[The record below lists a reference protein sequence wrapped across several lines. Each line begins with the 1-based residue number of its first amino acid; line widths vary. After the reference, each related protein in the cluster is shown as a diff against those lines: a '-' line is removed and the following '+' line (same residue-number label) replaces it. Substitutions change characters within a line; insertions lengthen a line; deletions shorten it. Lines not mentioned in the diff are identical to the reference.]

1 MKRIKGVIFDY
12 GGTLDTNGVHWFHI
26 FCQAYAHY
34 LPQITEEQLREVY
47 VYAERYLA
55 THRVIEHEDDF
66 LAMLRK
72 KVTIQL
78 SELKIENE
86 ELNDKIASY
95 CDTLVRNNMDETR
108 KVLDVLSARCPLAL
122 VSNFYGNIHAVLRGY
137 DIGDY
142 FREVIESAVV
152 GIRKPNPQIFALG
165 LEALGLCPEEVLV
178 VGDSYGKDIVP
189 AHALGC
195 HTVWL
200 KGRGWSDTDD
210 SSDASCA
217 DKVIGQLEEVLSL
230 IGVI

>member
-26 FCQAYAHY
+26 FCQAYAQY

-95 CDTLVRNNMDETR
+95 CDTLVRNNMNVTR
-108 KVLDVLSARCPLAL
+108 RVLDVLSARCSLATG
-122 VSNFYGNIHAVLRGY
+122 SSTNIVIFPAGSARNILRR
-137 DIGDY
+137 I
-142 FREVIESAVV
+142 
-152 GIRKPNPQIFALG
+152 KHL
-165 LEALGLCPEEVLV
+165 
-178 VGDSYGKDIVP
+178 
-189 AHALGC
+189 
-195 HTVWL
+195 
-200 KGRGWSDTDD
+200 
-210 SSDASCA
+210 
-217 DKVIGQLEEVLSL
+217 LSL
-230 IGVI
+230 KDNISLPLFLLFSRRKRQLHRRTCKPPQNTA